1 MTTTR
6 AVELSSGCTI
16 ERPYDRL
23 LAFCHGEYI
32 YYDAIPS
39 RDPSRIDPLDVLV
52 TVAMNS
58 FVNSA
63 VKVQLLPGTESKAKA
78 ADVAM
83 EALRLFRGDLLE
95 ARGEI
100 EALKE
105 QLARA
110 GFQLTPVRVL
120 ELLVWTQTE
129 PAGNYRSTVEA

>member
-1 MTTTR
+1 M
-6 AVELSSGCTI
+6 VVDELLDSVVLRHYLSA
-16 ERPYDRL
+16 P
-23 LAFCHGEYI
+23 EYK
-32 YYDAIPS
+32 ALP
-39 RDPSRIDPLDVLV
+39 
-52 TVAMNS
+52 
-58 FVNSA
+58 
-63 VKVQLLPGTESKAKA
+63 PGTESKAKA

-95 ARGEI
+95 ARSEI